1 MCNVFRMYQKS
12 AKLCQMCKSVQH
24 VQKCTKCANLFKMCK
39 SVQNVQKCAKC
50 AKYAKLCKMC
60 KADRANRA
68 NSANSANSDTKVEN
82 GITYLG
88 KPHWE
93 SCRVYSG
100 IAQIAIAP
108 PPLPPFTQTGTP
120 GHLYL
125 GRLEQMPFELQ
136 FSLQKCPK
144 PSWQGFRPPK
154 PSTWPFER
162 GQFFSN

>member
-1 MCNVFRMYQKS
+1 MFFRMYKKS
-12 AKLCQMCKSVQH
+12 AKLCQMCKSVQN
-24 VQKCTKCANLFKMCK
+24 VQTCSKCANMCK

-68 NSANSANSDTKVEN
+68 NSAHSDTNVEN

-108 PPLPPFTQTGTP
+108 PALHSNGHSGALYFRADLSKCHLNFNFHCISAPNHPGKGSDPPKI
-120 GHLYL
+120 
-125 GRLEQMPFELQ
+125 RKCPFEH
-136 FSLQKCPK
+136 
-144 PSWQGFRPPK
+144 
-154 PSTWPFER
+154 
-162 GQFFSN
+162 GQFFSK